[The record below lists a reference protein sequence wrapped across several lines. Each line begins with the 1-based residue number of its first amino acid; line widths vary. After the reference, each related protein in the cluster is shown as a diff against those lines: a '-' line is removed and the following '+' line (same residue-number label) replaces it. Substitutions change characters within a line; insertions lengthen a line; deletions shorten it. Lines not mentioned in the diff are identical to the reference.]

1 LFKLLRGVRALCPE
15 DRGKVDILLAF
26 DRIAYIGT
34 GIHFPQGFE
43 VEEFDCNGMTAIPGL
58 IDGHVHI
65 CGGGG
70 EGGPQTRT
78 PEISLSELTSAG
90 ITTVVG
96 CLGTDAV
103 TRSMAGLLA
112 KAKGLEVEGIS
123 TYIYSGAYQV
133 PTRTILNTLREDL
146 ALIEKVVG
154 AGEIAISDHRS
165 AQPHMEEL
173 AKLAAEARVGG
184 MLGGKAGVVHIHL
197 GEGQRGMLPINRI
210 LEETEIPITQFVPT
224 HVNRNRRLFQQGLEF
239 LERGGR
245 IDLTAGGDDLEEGVK
260 IPEALAEI
268 FAKGLVIENVTVSSD
283 GNGSLPLFD
292 QQGNLTG
299 LAKGSVQVL
308 WQDLAK
314 TVLQTQLSLEQVV
327 QVVTSNVAKVLKLVR
342 KGRLEQ
348 GYDADLVLL
357 DAELKIQ
364 QVFAKGRLMV
374 DQGQPIVFGTFE
386 AGQKEKAPRHRM
398 LTGEQLS

>member
-1 LFKLLRGVRALCPE
+1 
-15 DRGKVDILLAF
+15 
-26 DRIAYIGT
+26 
-34 GIHFPQGFE
+34 
-43 VEEFDCNGMTAIPGL
+43 
-58 IDGHVHI
+58 
-65 CGGGG
+65 
-70 EGGPQTRT
+70 
-78 PEISLSELTSAG
+78 
-90 ITTVVG
+90 
-96 CLGTDAV
+96 
-103 TRSMAGLLA
+103 
-112 KAKGLEVEGIS
+112 
-123 TYIYSGAYQV
+123 
-133 PTRTILNTLREDL
+133 
-146 ALIEKVVG
+146 
-154 AGEIAISDHRS
+154 
-165 AQPHMEEL
+165 
-173 AKLAAEARVGG
+173 
-184 MLGGKAGVVHIHL
+184 
-197 GEGQRGMLPINRI
+197 
-210 LEETEIPITQFVPT
+210 
-224 HVNRNRRLFQQGLEF
+224 
-239 LERGGR
+239 
-245 IDLTAGGDDLEEGVK
+245 
-260 IPEALAEI
+260 
-268 FAKGLVIENVTVSSD
+268 
-283 GNGSLPLFD
+283 LPLFD